1 MERTEN
7 IKKSTRRRRGSGGRI
22 VKIKTEG
29 KGLLPLKTAL
39 VVLSVAFQAGF
50 LIFLHLEAVRVFW
63 IYSVISYILSLIMC
77 VHCLSS
83 DRNGLSKAV
92 WIIIL
97 LVGYSF
103 GFVLYILSD
112 KRIFFHRSKKRYNAV
127 FKHTEAY
134 CPVYSEPQGAQA
146 VRNDCR
152 YLYSAGKFAAH
163 TGNKIRYFPSGTQL
177 FDDVL
182 ERLESAEKF
191 VFIEFFIIADGV
203 LLNRVSDILEK
214 KAKAGVDVRIIYDD
228 MGCHSVL
235 SHRMKKRLRRSGIK
249 LGAYNKLLPRLDVGL
264 NYRDHRKI
272 IVIDGKTAYTGGA
285 NLADEYV
292 NEKRMH
298 GYWKD
303 AGVRLDGSAT
313 DALSLIFLRQWEYIT
328 KRSEDCSR
336 FFGNFEFYENGAAV
350 APYADGLEYA
360 NPIGKNMYENV
371 IAGANKRVWIMTPY
385 LIPDETVLGL
395 LKNKSASG
403 VDVRIIL
410 PAVPDKALTFTVTK
424 NNAKKLVESGA
435 KVYFM
440 KNSFVHS
447 KICLSEN
454 CAVIGSINFDLRS
467 FYQQFEC
474 AVYTD
479 DADVLSDVGR
489 DFEATFLKSDEVD
502 GNAVKHARFVSKV
515 LAGLLQMCAP
525 LM

>member
-1 MERTEN
+1 M
-7 IKKSTRRRRGSGGRI
+7 
-22 VKIKTEG
+22 
-29 KGLLPLKTAL
+29 
-39 VVLSVAFQAGF
+39 
-50 LIFLHLEAVRVFW
+50 
-63 IYSVISYILSLIMC
+63 
-77 VHCLSS
+77 
-83 DRNGLSKAV
+83 
-92 WIIIL
+92 
-97 LVGYSF
+97 
-103 GFVLYILSD
+103 
-112 KRIFFHRSKKRYNAV
+112 
-127 FKHTEAY
+127 
-134 CPVYSEPQGAQA
+134 
-146 VRNDCR
+146 
-152 YLYSAGKFAAH
+152 
-163 TGNKIRYFPSGTQL
+163 
-177 FDDVL
+177 
-182 ERLESAEKF
+182 
-191 VFIEFFIIADGV
+191 
-203 LLNRVSDILEK
+203 
-214 KAKAGVDVRIIYDD
+214 
-228 MGCHSVL
+228 
-235 SHRMKKRLRRSGIK
+235 
-249 LGAYNKLLPRLDVGL
+249 
-264 NYRDHRKI
+264 
-272 IVIDGKTAYTGGA
+272 
-285 NLADEYV
+285 
-292 NEKRMH
+292 
-298 GYWKD
+298 
-303 AGVRLDGSAT
+303 
-313 DALSLIFLRQWEYIT
+313 
-328 KRSEDCSR
+328 
-336 FFGNFEFYENGAAV
+336 
-350 APYADGLEYA
+350 EYA